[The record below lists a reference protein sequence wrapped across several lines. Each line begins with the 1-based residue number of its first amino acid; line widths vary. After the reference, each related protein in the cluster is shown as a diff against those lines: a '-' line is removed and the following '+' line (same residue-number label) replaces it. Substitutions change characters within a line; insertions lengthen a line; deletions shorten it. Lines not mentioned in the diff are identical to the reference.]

1 MKTLLPDVQPAHR
14 TSTSTIVF
22 HSLGYEQSEQ
32 EDYLR
37 RLKKHKVSVVVD
49 VRDVPLSRK
58 RGFSKNQLR
67 EALADAGIEYIHVQ
81 TLGAPKELRD
91 DLRAGGS
98 WWNYVKQYTSK
109 VLARRGE
116 DIDLLIDLA
125 TRERISLL
133 CFEREPRE
141 CHRSLVADEMVKRGN
156 GHNLQIEHIRY

>member
-1 MKTLLPDVQPAHR
+1 MPVTQQTHY
-14 TSTSTIVF
+14 TSAPTIVF
-22 HSLGYEQSEQ
+22 HSLGYEQSEP

-37 RLKKHKVSVVVD
+37 RLKKHNVSVVVD
-49 VRDVPLSRK
+49 VRDVALSRK

-67 EALADAGIEYIHVQ
+67 ESLAEAGIEYIHLQ

-98 WWNYVKQYTSK
+98 WWTYVKQYTSK
-109 VLARRGE
+109 VLSRRGE

-156 GHNLQIEHIRY
+156 GRNLLVEHIRY

>member
-1 MKTLLPDVQPAHR
+1 MPATQQSHR
-14 TSTSTIVF
+14 TSASVIVF
-22 HSLGYEQSEQ
+22 HSLGYEQSEP
-32 EDYLR
+32 EDYLH

-67 EALADAGIEYIHVQ
+67 ESLAEVGIEYIHVQ

-98 WWNYVKQYTSK
+98 WWTYVKQYTSK
-109 VLARRGE
+109 VLSRRGE